1 MVKQRSSAVV
11 RALACAFLVAGAACD
26 AGSNWSGTSLTD
38 IAQGWTGHDRLPLCR
53 TTGPSGEDLG
63 APGTRYCEWQLEA
76 GDPTDR
82 LTGMVRDTGT
92 VIHWVRSAP
101 DSADQARVLDSLGA
115 VFGTAGLQRRECT
128 IRTSLSGTLY
138 GSVWSSDTLA
148 VYVGRTVSRSGRGR
162 LQVSLGDSPAALP
175 PTLCP

>member
-1 MVKQRSSAVV
+1 MVSRHAVARV
-11 RALACAFLVAGAACD
+11 RALACVLFLTAAACD
-26 AGSNWSGTSLTD
+26 SGSNWSGTSLTD
-38 IAQGWTGHDRLPLCR
+38 IAQGWTGHGRLPLCR

-63 APGTRYCEWQLEA
+63 APGTRYCEWKLEA

-92 VIHWVRSAP
+92 VVHWVRSSP
-101 DSADQARVLDSLGA
+101 DSADQARVLDSVGA
-115 VFGTAGLQRRECT
+115 VFGAAGLQRRECAV
-128 IRTSLSGTLY
+128 RTSLSGTLY
-138 GSVWSSDTLA
+138 GSVWATDTLA

-162 LQVSLGDSPAALP
+162 LQISLGDAPGALP